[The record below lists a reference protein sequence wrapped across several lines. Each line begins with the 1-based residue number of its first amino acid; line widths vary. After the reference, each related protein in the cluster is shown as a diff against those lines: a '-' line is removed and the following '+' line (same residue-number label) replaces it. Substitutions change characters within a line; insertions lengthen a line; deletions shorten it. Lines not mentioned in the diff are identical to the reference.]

1 MSGPVRPDG
10 AGKAQSRNPVVD
22 VDEKSDTPVVSK
34 KLPNNGKPA
43 EVVEKRG
50 VAKGNVTQKPVRR
63 TQSRE
68 SASMSLDDI
77 RQVARRDKRVRFTSL
92 MHRLTVQSL
101 YESFYALNRKAATGI
116 DAG

>member
-50 VAKGNVTQKPVRR
+50 VAKGNVTQIPARR

-77 RQVARRDKRVRFTSL
+77 RQVARR
-92 MHRLTVQSL
+92 
-101 YESFYALNRKAATGI
+101 G
-116 DAG
+116 